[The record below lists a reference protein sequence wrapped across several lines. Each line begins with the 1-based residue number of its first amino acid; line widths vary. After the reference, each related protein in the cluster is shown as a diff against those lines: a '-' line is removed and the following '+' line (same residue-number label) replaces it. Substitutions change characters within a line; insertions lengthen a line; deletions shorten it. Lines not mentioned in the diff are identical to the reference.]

1 MQSAN
6 KWMYDKGVGRAC
18 PILTF
23 AKRVYLLMEQ
33 ENQILEVNC
42 VKKHRE
48 LKIHVLDFEI
58 S

>member
-1 MQSAN
+1 
-6 KWMYDKGVGRAC
+6 MYDKGVERAC

-48 LKIHVLDFEI
+48 LKVHVLDFEI